1 MKAREKNFKLGK
13 FYGGFIF
20 YPYQIAF
27 GISYQFLRCFGGR
40 LLRFYFLCFKVWV
53 NYNPANEGS
62 KL

>member
-1 MKAREKNFKLGK
+1 MEGKMKAREKNFKLGK

-40 LLRFYFLCFKVWV
+40 LFRFYFL
-53 NYNPANEGS
+53 
-62 KL
+62 